1 MRIGSL
7 PPAAFS
13 SRQLGSGVDTRSDAP
28 GRSGSACCA
37 VGSGVG
43 VTVRS
48 EEELSLSV
56 TAVGG
61 VGTASGV
68 AGRWV
73 GMGCFEGVSLC
84 GERRFV
90 KLAWALSLARDL
102 RSATDLRRKLLRK
115 ALRRRSLRA
124 MVPWVGVR
132 RVGVR
137 DGEVEVVRWFVCV
150 VCLTGRRGVW
160 GW

>member
-1 MRIGSL
+1 MS
-7 PPAAFS
+7 
-13 SRQLGSGVDTRSDAP
+13 
-28 GRSGSACCA
+28 
-37 VGSGVG
+37 
-43 VTVRS
+43 
-48 EEELSLSV
+48 
-56 TAVGG
+56 
-61 VGTASGV
+61 
-68 AGRWV
+68 
-73 GMGCFEGVSLC
+73 

-124 MVPWVGVR
+124 MVPCLGGR

-137 DGEVEVVRWFVCV
+137 DAEVEVVRWVVCV